1 MGTLFLNVSTVDG
14 HWESSLLPYFDFKIE
29 AAPLVPA
36 LGPQLS
42 DFSIVVWFFFVC
54 VFSFVSPA
62 SLGV

>member
-42 DFSIVVWFFFVC
+42 DFSIVVCFFFCVC
-54 VFSFVSPA
+54 FLLSRPQ
-62 SLGV
+62 LELL